1 MKFSVLDQGIF
12 VTQSQGLSAN
22 NKHDVKY
29 YSNWQRS
36 EPCFSDFQPGMG
48 VEGLDKVKNFFD
60 TVDWADC
67 IVNFDCY
74 DQDTISFLRKKFPN
88 KSIFGSGNGVWI
100 ENDRWKLKKLIQ
112 KLGLPLQKSWHI
124 IGVPKLREFIQSH
137 PNVYIK
143 TNLWRSDCE
152 SFHAKTY
159 DFVEQRL
166 NGLMVKYGAM
176 SDTIE
181 FIAEEMLDSDVEIG
195 VDCFFSKNEYIQEC
209 FMAYEIKKE
218 WYLGLTT
225 KVKDLPP
232 KIKVWMDKLKPIL
245 ADLDY
250 RSGLS
255 FEWKVMKDGTCYLLD
270 ICARLQSPASLGYSK
285 WIKNWS
291 EAIYKIGKGEMVSLN
306 IPYKYVAAIFFESY
320 RGKDENVM
328 VDIKDLDKVKP
339 VCYSKNNGKIYS
351 VKGAK
356 TMAVPVAEGN
366 SWKECVENLKKNAEL
381 CDADDLSKDSIHTV
395 DGIEDVIKNGEKLGI
410 IFS

>member
-12 VTQSQGLSAN
+12 VTQAQGLAQG

-60 TVDWADC
+60 TVDDSDC
-67 IVNFDCY
+67 LVNFDCY
-74 DQDTISFLRKKFPN
+74 DQDTIDFLRKKYPM
-88 KSIFGSGNGVWI
+88 KSVFGSGGAVWI
-100 ENDRWKLKKLIQ
+100 ENDRWKLKQLIQ

-124 IGVPKLREFIQSH
+124 IGVPKLREFLKEH

-152 SFHAKTY
+152 SFHAKSY

-176 SDTIE
+176 SDTVE
-181 FIAEEMLDSDVEIG
+181 FIAEEMLDSEVEIG
-195 VDCFFSKNEYIQEC
+195 VDCFFSKNDYVPQC
-209 FMAYEIKKE
+209 FLAYEIKKE
-218 WYLGLTT
+218 WYLGLKTE
-225 KVKDLPP
+225 VKSLPP
-232 KIKVWMDKLKPIL
+232 KIKLWMEKLKPTL
-245 ADLDY
+245 QSLDY

-270 ICARLQSPASLGYSK
+270 ICARLQSPASVGYPK
-285 WIKNWS
+285 WIKNWP
-291 EAIYKIGKGEMVSLN
+291 EAIYKIGKGEKVSLD
-306 IPYKYVAAIFFESY
+306 IPYKYVAAIFFESQ

-328 VDIKDLDKVKP
+328 VDVKDLDKVKLM
-339 VCYSKNNGKIYS
+339 CFSKNNGKYYS
-351 VKGAK
+351 VKGSK

-366 SWKECVENLKKNAEL
+366 TWQECVEKLKKNADL
-381 CDADDLSKDSIHTV
+381 VDADDMCKGNLETVDSIK
-395 DGIEDVIKNGEKLGI
+395 EVIDAGSKLGI
-410 IFS
+410 SF